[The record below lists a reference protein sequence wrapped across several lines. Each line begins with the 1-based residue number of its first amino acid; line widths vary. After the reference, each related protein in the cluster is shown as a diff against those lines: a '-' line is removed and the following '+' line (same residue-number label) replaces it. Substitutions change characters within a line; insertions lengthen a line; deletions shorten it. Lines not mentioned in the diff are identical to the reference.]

1 MAFGAP
7 IGGRTTIGIDIEH
20 HFIALASGASIQI
33 GLRQLHFHLDTIGGS
48 DRRQSHALRADHV
61 TVAQHGGAKVEVA
74 QVRERITVAHHQAR
88 HVALLVDV
96 RQAELHKLVSRL
108 HFFELRAL
116 FARTG
121 QNTIAHEVAL
131 VRAGI
136 VIARVQAADALFQFF
151 GIVDALVDPVP
162 DGTAHARIARL
173 DGVPIL
179 AEVTDGVTHGVR
191 ILTNKDRFVHVV
203 AVFLHPRDVGIHLRI
218 EIREAFAAEGAMNA
232 RSFVVHGASG
242 VHLLRQVVASAEVF
256 AVAALVTQTPHHD
269 RGVVVITRHHFANAI
284 FESRNP
290 ALQI

>member
-1 MAFGAP
+1 M
-7 IGGRTTIGIDIEH
+7 
-20 HFIALASGASIQI
+20 
-33 GLRQLHFHLDTIGGS
+33 
-48 DRRQSHALRADHV
+48 
-61 TVAQHGGAKVEVA
+61 
-74 QVRERITVAHHQAR
+74 
-88 HVALLVDV
+88 
-96 RQAELHKLVSRL
+96 
-108 HFFELRAL
+108 
-116 FARTG
+116 
-121 QNTIAHEVAL
+121 
-131 VRAGI
+131 
-136 VIARVQAADALFQFF
+136 QAADALFQFF

-162 DGTAHARIARL
+162 DCTAHARIARL

-232 RSFVVHGASG
+232 RSFVVHGAG
-242 VHLLRQVVASAEVF
+242 GIHLLRQIVASTEVF
-256 AVAALVTQTPHHD
+256 AVTALVTQTPHHD